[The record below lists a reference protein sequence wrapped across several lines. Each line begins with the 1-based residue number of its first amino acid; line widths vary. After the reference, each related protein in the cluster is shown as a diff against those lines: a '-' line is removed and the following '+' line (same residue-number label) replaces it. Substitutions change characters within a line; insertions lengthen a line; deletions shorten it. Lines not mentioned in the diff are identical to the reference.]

1 MNKAELLN
9 MKPILA
15 TSAMMKAAS
24 ESKTVYA
31 PYDKAHKTPIFK
43 TAIMFRGR
51 YEKGI
56 LMISVFRTK
65 DMRLGAKTPKYTVYM
80 DVSNRQFI
88 TWDHTA
94 KKWREAML
102 YNLSQIWP
110 YYSDS
115 KTDDSA
121 IAQLVKR
128 HLKTEEQGYK
138 GIHEWQSAIRA
149 DQLRARHKRETDP
162 WDARMNK
169 VGAEPANF
177 YRWVEKMGIPDNFIF
192 YHYARNVKTGWC
204 SHCERDVP
212 VKKPKHN
219 SEGKCPHCRT
229 PVTYKAVGRCGA
241 FSTDNAWCYLIQR
254 YDDGFIIREY
264 WAYKHY
270 DKGAYKMPKVFCSEV
285 RRVIFDADLNYEAY
299 YYDWYKRETVRWIN
313 GGCLRTY
320 RGFQDTNGKVYPQT
334 LYGLK
339 SLDKVGLREMLHDCS
354 VRLDPEYFIANLRKK
369 PYIEQIAKAGLSR
382 LAMDYVSHKDY
393 LYTSDR
399 DLIEPIAGAKS
410 LGKALRIDKARLNR
424 LQKRNGGLKYLQWLV
439 HEKKQDRCIPDDV
452 ISWFIDNDVEP
463 EDVAFIANRMT
474 EVQVKNYLVRQ
485 RNSSG
490 EKVSSLLST
499 WEDYLKMAQRVKM
512 DVNDAIV
519 YRTKDLHRRHD
530 ELVEYIDNHEMAIHA
545 GEVIEKFP
553 DVDSILASLQEKYSY
568 EDDTYAIIVPT
579 CIEDILIEGET
590 LHHCIDRTD
599 RYFERIHQH
608 ESYLMFLRR
617 KADVSKPWYTLEVEP
632 GGTIRQKRTEYNR
645 QNKDL
650 KGAQS
655 FLEAWQKEIAKR
667 MSEDDRSLAAS
678 SKELRLKEFAELRE
692 QGTKIQNGYMA
703 GFLLAD
709 VLQADLMEV
718 GA

>member
-9 MKPILA
+9 MKPVLA

-51 YEKGI
+51 YESGI
-56 LMISVFRTK
+56 LMISIFRTK

-80 DVSNRQFI
+80 DVTNRQFI

-110 YYSDS
+110 YYSES

-121 IAQLVKR
+121 IVQLVKR
-128 HLKTEEQGYK
+128 HLKTEKQGYK
-138 GIHEWQSAIRA
+138 GIHEWQSAIRE

-162 WDARMNK
+162 WDARMDK
-169 VGAEPANF
+169 VGAVPANF
-177 YRWVEKMGIPDNFIF
+177 YRWVEKTAIPDNFIF
-192 YHYARNVKTGWC
+192 YRYARNVKTGWC

-212 VKKPKHN
+212 IKKPRHN
-219 SEGKCPHCRT
+219 TEGKCPNCRSEI
-229 PVTYKAVGRCGA
+229 TYKAIGRCGVIN
-241 FSTDNAWCYLIQR
+241 TERIWCYLIQR
-254 YDDGFIIREY
+254 YDDGFIIREF
-264 WAYKHY
+264 WANKHY
-270 DKGAYKMPKVFCSEV
+270 GKGKYKTPKVFCEEV
-285 RRVIFDADLNYEAY
+285 RRVIFNPDLNYEAY
-299 YYDWYKRETVRWIN
+299 YYDDYKHVALRWIRDEN
-313 GGCLRTY
+313 LRSY
-320 RGFQDTNGKVYPQT
+320 RGFRETDGKTYPQT

-339 SLDKVGLREMLHDCS
+339 SLDKTGLREMMHYNTQ
-354 VRLDPEYFIANLRKK
+354 LDPEYYIANLRKK
-369 PYIEQIAKAGLSR
+369 PYIEQLAKAGLPR
-382 LAMDYVSHKDY
+382 LTMDYVHYKSMYYSYDY
-393 LYTSDR
+393 DDQT
-399 DLIEPIAGAKS
+399 EPIIGAKS
-410 LGKALRIDKARLNR
+410 LGKALHIDKSRLNR
-424 LQKRNGGLKYLQWLV
+424 LQKRNGGLKYLQWLI
-439 HEKKQDRCIPDDV
+439 HEKKHNRCIPDAV
-452 ISWFIDNDVEP
+452 ISWFIDNDVKP
-463 EDVAFIANRMT
+463 EDIAFIMDRMT
-474 EVQVKNYLVRQ
+474 ETQVKNYLVRQ
-485 RNSSG
+485 RNSSS

-530 ELVEYIDNHEMAIHA
+530 ELVEYIADQKIAIHV
-545 GEVIEKFP
+545 GEIIEKFP
-553 DVDSILASLQEKYSY
+553 DVDTILAGLREKYSY
-568 EDDTYAIIVPT
+568 EDDTYAILVPNS
-579 CIEDILIEGET
+579 IEDILIEGET

-599 RYFERIHQH
+599 RYFERIQQH

-617 KADVSKPWYTLEVEP
+617 KAEISKPWYTLEVEP

-650 KGAQS
+650 KDAQS

-692 QGTKIQNGYMA
+692 QGAKIQNGYMA